1 MNGTDNKVTLGK
13 DDWDEILDRP
23 KEEKPK
29 RSRKKLIIAA
39 IVILLVI
46 GLAFW
51 VIQSGMKWTANSA
64 YKAGA
69 ACCKDIW
76 RQAEEIANAEGL
88 PLEGEISPES
98 PIGQRI
104 EITVGEEYGSGEI
117 DFRVCCQNGRI
128 YMVVCNMYGRK
139 LSLSDIRFHTK
150 DEQINSLSSIFT
162 RGKTVACITETEL
175 TTEQND

>member
-1 MNGTDNKVTLGK
+1 MSIDLEKYDADCAGT
-13 DDWDEILDRP
+13 EIP
-23 KEEKPK
+23 KPHRK
-29 RSRKKLIIAA
+29 RRSLLIP
-39 IVILLVI
+39 VILLL
-46 GLAFW
+46 LAAVAFT
-51 VIQSGMKWTANSA
+51 VIQSGMKYTANSS
-64 YKAGA
+64 YKAGY
-69 ACCKDIW
+69 ACCKNIW
-76 RQAEEIANAEGL
+76 RQAEEIAKAEGL

-104 EITVGEEYGSGEI
+104 EITVGEEYGGPVK

-128 YMVVCNMYGRK
+128 NMVVCNMYGRK

>member
-1 MNGTDNKVTLGK
+1 MKAK
-13 DDWDEILDRP
+13 LD
-23 KEEKPK
+23 KEEYEIDCGGIPVIIDDVKPLPDPAK
-29 RSRKKLIIAA
+29 RRKRVITIV
-39 IVILLVI
+39 VILFIIRL
-46 GLAFW
+46 GFW
-51 VIQSGMKWTANSA
+51 VIQSGMKYTANSA

-69 ACCKDIW
+69 ACCRDIW
-76 RQAEEIANAEGL
+76 RQAEEISESEGL

-104 EITVGEEYGSGEI
+104 EITVGEEYGSGEK

-150 DEQINSLSSIFT
+150 NEESS
-162 RGKTVACITETEL
+162 
-175 TTEQND
+175 